1 MILDKLTTF
10 VMKQPLAGSITPDV
24 LDMGPSRDLGVG
36 RPVYWYVLV
45 GGGAAGGTSVAVD
58 LIASDAADMSNPRVI
73 ASVPAT
79 TLADIQENPFI
90 GFVGLPLEGQKYGRY
105 LSVDVTAV
113 GTFTDGFLDT
123 GLTLDQASIRMY
135 PDEA

>member
-10 VMKQPLAGSITPDV
+10 VMKQPLTGTITPDV
-24 LDMGPSRDLGVG
+24 LDTGPSRDLGIG

-45 GGGAAGGTSVAVD
+45 GGGAAGGTSVAID
-58 LIASDAADMSNPRVI
+58 LIASDSADMSNPRVI

-90 GFVGLPLEGQKYGRY
+90 AFTGLPLEGQQYGRF
-105 LSVDVTAV
+105 LSVDVTVV
-113 GTFTDGFLDT
+113 GTFTGGFLDS
-123 GLTLDQASIRMY
+123 GLTLDQASARMY
-135 PDEA
+135 ADEV